1 MPLNSTPFF
10 KFPVESY
17 GECKGSCKMPGTV
30 CLVTALF
37 EQGWHGQEICMC
49 NGKLAGDP
57 DRTGCR
63 HPKGSCQRINYQCHI
78 PALRL
83 KNTY

>member
-1 MPLNSTPFF
+1 
-10 KFPVESY
+10 
-17 GECKGSCKMPGTV
+17 MPGTV

-37 EQGWHGQEICMC
+37 KQGWHGQEICMC